1 MSDDYA
7 YWRDLN
13 IASMRGFF
21 TEIARALPH
30 AELLEHDGL
39 IAAINPQTPKAS
51 LFNSVIY
58 RDPAAID
65 RALIDE
71 LAAAYEEAGVK
82 AWTVW
87 VPDRDFE
94 TRSLLID
101 AGHNLDT
108 VPRLMGRELDDCD
121 RPSMDGLDWTAE
133 GSPADVTFL
142 NDVAYGLPEGTCAA
156 GFGDLSS
163 EMFRLYVAR
172 VDGEPASCVVTL
184 DLVSDCGIYGVASAP
199 EARGKGLSK
208 ALMKQAI
215 LEAQQRGLK
224 TTTLQASRLGRP
236 VYVRAGYRDYGC
248 FEMWER
254 RERND

>member
-1 MSDDYA
+1 MSDDYG

-21 TEIARALPH
+21 SEIARDLPH
-30 AELLEHDGL
+30 AQLFERDGL
-39 IAAINPQTPKAS
+39 IAVLNPETPKAS

-58 RDPAAID
+58 WDPAAID
-65 RALIDE
+65 GALLDE
-71 LAAAYEEAGVK
+71 LAATYEAAGVI

-94 TRSLLID
+94 TRSLLIE

-108 VPRLMGRELDDCD
+108 VPRLMGRELDEAEA
-121 RPSMDGLDWTAE
+121 PSMDGLDWTAE
-133 GSPADVTFL
+133 GSPGDVISL
-142 NDVAYGLPEGTCAA
+142 NDVAYGLPDGTCAA

-163 EMFRLYVAR
+163 ESFRLYVANL
-172 VDGEPASCVVTL
+172 DGEPVSCVVTL
-184 DLVSDCGIYGVASAP
+184 DLDSDCGIYGVASAP

-208 ALMKQAI
+208 ALMKQAVA
-215 LEAQQRGLK
+215 EAKQRGLK
-224 TTTLQASRLGRP
+224 TTTLQASKLGRP

-254 RERND
+254 RERNG